1 MHFVQ
6 ALLTDM
12 ISFVSI
18 LLEIILLISLCRDN
32 GLIIEVDGG
41 YHSEPRQTED
51 DEQRTEWL
59 ESRGY
64 HVLRFTNDE
73 VLYDLENVLYEIE
86 QNLK

>member
-18 LLEIILLISLCRDN
+18 LLEIILLISSVGIMVL
-32 GLIIEVDGG
+32 LLKLMEVIT
-41 YHSEPRQTED
+41 Q
-51 DEQRTEWL
+51 
-59 ESRGY
+59 SR
-64 HVLRFTNDE
+64 RFTNDE

>member
-12 ISFVSI
+12 IFFVSI
-18 LLEIILLISLCRDN
+18 LLEIILLISSVGIMVL
-32 GLIIEVDGG
+32 LLKLMEVIT
-41 YHSEPRQTED
+41 Q
-51 DEQRTEWL
+51 
-59 ESRGY
+59 SR
-64 HVLRFTNDE
+64 RFTNDE